1 MGEGVQQRRVDRPR
15 RAGGARGGGAS
26 LTARSC
32 AASCSRPHAQGSKT
46 TKAIWP
52 TSQQAAGGLHYR
64 TVSVSNGQ
72 DNAKQVKIVTLVD
85 KRIAPPGAA
94 QEWLFQADL
103 ENMLYP
109 SAAVNGTNG
118 AFY

>member
-1 MGEGVQQRRVDRPR
+1 MGG
-15 RAGGARGGGAS
+15 RAGGARGRRRVSHRALMCRFVLS
-26 LTARSC
+26 AARAGKQDNQSDM
-32 AASCSRPHAQGSKT
+32 AD
-46 TKAIWP
+46 
-52 TSQQAAGGLHYR
+52 QQAAGGLHYR